1 MQSSLWHFMRIQ
13 SQFINLVT
21 VEVLPPYMPSQE
33 EKQDP
38 RLYADNVRRWGASTA
53 SSRRFLINLLSI
65 VWPELTRLSY
75 YGIVGHAHLRTSSQ
89 IALSSIGIKGA
100 APSDALGLHDRVATG
115 QSVRS
120 FAKPA
125 PVQRREIKY
134 VCNRLMAQRLGVP
147 LVEQGL
153 KQQQELK
160 RRGICV
166 DWTGR

>member
-1 MQSSLWHFMRIQ
+1 MLTCTPAAELHCPQS
-13 SQFINLVT
+13 
-21 VEVLPPYMPSQE
+21 
-33 EKQDP
+33 
-38 RLYADNVRRWGASTA
+38 
-53 SSRRFLINLLSI
+53 
-65 VWPELTRLSY
+65 
-75 YGIVGHAHLRTSSQ
+75 
-89 IALSSIGIKGA
+89 GIKVQRHQT
-100 APSDALGLHDRVATG
+100 PWDCMIGLPATG

-125 PVQRREIKY
+125 PVQRHEIKY